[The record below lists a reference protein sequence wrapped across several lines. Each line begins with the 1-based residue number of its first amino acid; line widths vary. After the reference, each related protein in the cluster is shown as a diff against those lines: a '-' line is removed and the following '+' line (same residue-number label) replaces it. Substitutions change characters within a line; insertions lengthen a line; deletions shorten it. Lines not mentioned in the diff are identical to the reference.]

1 MAFYYVEPE
10 VAGGLGKNTV
20 LDSSVHPPAVLELHY
35 RIINWLGD
43 VLLEGFPA
51 LVITREAAHA
61 LNALPASGMSC
72 RDVEITVSESFGEI
86 YPERVLPEFLW
97 LCISGIAGK
106 DDLGIADDS
115 RLVVSE
121 RALNAL
127 KTFGLNNA
135 LIENYGPSA

>member
-20 LDSSVHPPAVLELHY
+20 LEPDIHPPTVIKLHY

-43 VLLEGFPA
+43 ALLESFPA
-51 LVITREAAHA
+51 LIITQEAAHA
-61 LNALPASGMSC
+61 LNEAGASGFEC
-72 RDVEITVSESFGEI
+72 REVEVTVSDSFKEI

-97 LCISGIAGK
+97 LSVTGKAGRS
-106 DDLGIADDS
+106 DFGIADDS

-121 RALNAL
+121 RALKIL
-127 KTFGLNNA
+127 KTFGLDNA
-135 LIENYGPSA
+135 LVEDY

>member
-20 LDSSVHPPAVLELHY
+20 TDTTIHPPGIVKLHY

-43 VLLEGFPA
+43 ALLESFPA
-51 LVITREAAHA
+51 LIITHAAAAA
-61 LNALPASGMSC
+61 LNEAGVSGMTC
-72 RDVEITVSESFGEI
+72 REVEITVSESFQEI
-86 YPERVLPEFLW
+86 YPERKLPEFLW
-97 LCISGIAGK
+97 LCVTGRAGR

-121 RALNAL
+121 HALAIL
-127 KTFGLNNA
+127 KPFGLNNA
-135 LIENYGPSA
+135 LIESYGSAS